1 MKISIKTFIIVV
13 IVVVN
18 HFLCYAVGCW
28 LGGDFMLTLAIGLEK
43 ETNTTTNCNQTTATR
58 RLRVS
63 PIEFNLP
70 ASDVQRGLMPHRLS
84 INCNFVRLQN
94 LLFAFV
100 CPNFIESD
108 FSRTVGAFEACLVST
123 AKENGKLCF
132 DSFTSLSSS
141 D

>member
-70 ASDVQRGLMPHRLS
+70 ASDAQRGLS

-108 FSRTVGAFEACLVST
+108 FSRTVGGFEACLVST

-132 DSFTSLSSS
+132 DSFASLSSS